1 MKKIILLFNLLL
13 AVTIS
18 NAQFP
23 IQISGNDCDGT
34 PHDLYAELDA
44 GKAAVLFFFMDNC
57 GACPPPASVI
67 QGMMNH
73 ITAVYPGMVT
83 GYAMPFNDATTC
95 AATLTWVGNYGHQF
109 APYDSGAYQVAYYGG
124 FGMPTVVVVGG
135 SGANKRV
142 LFSTQSFIVSDT
154 TTMRD
159 SILALFNG
167 NTGISDLLPGV
178 SSFNVYPNPANE
190 NVTISLNV
198 KESSNLFIDVADI
211 SGKQL
216 AIIMDEKQQGIISR
230 PFNMLKFPDGNYL
243 IRLRVNEKVVTQKV
257 TILH

>member
-1 MKKIILLFNLLL
+1 
-13 AVTIS
+13 
-18 NAQFP
+18 
-23 IQISGNDCDGT
+23 
-34 PHDLYAELDA
+34 
-44 GKAAVLFFFMDNC
+44 
-57 GACPPPASVI
+57 
-67 QGMMNH
+67 
-73 ITAVYPGMVT
+73 MVT

-95 AATLTWVGNYGHQF
+95 AATLTWVGNYGHQL

-159 SILALFNG
+159 SILALFNS
-167 NTGISDLLPGV
+167 NTGISDLPSGV

-216 AIIMDEKQQGIISR
+216 AVIMDEKQQGLISR
-230 PFNMLKFPDGNYL
+230 PFNTLKFPDGNYL